1 MTAAPEAAPHLRRK
15 LNPQKTHSPLWPKLP
30 PAEDS
35 VPPAPAEKPA
45 GNSIDAKLD
54 AILNAVTTLVKALS
68 QKAQEPVQPPAD
80 ADPGKDDG
88 VDGLLAGITKAHRTA
103 QHRLP
108 TVPAAPATKQSVKNR
123 RPRMTHST
131 RTSIRRLDR
140 MALSQLNPQIIGAE
154 MEHGFAGSYAR
165 QPDMIVVTRPVGEK
179 EPLPFGMALMYDAN
193 GAVVLMQGSGVTADR
208 FAGVAGRE
216 MRSALSY
223 TDQNTGAYTTGNA
236 GSVFQRGSIN
246 VLCQKGTPKRG
257 GAVYVRI
264 IKNTSLPNAV
274 VGGFEAEADSTS
286 ANTVKLTGCQW
297 GGSAD
302 ANGVAELVI
311 LTRQNV

>member
-1 MTAAPEAAPHLRRK
+1 M
-15 LNPQKTHSPLWPKLP
+15 
-30 PAEDS
+30 
-35 VPPAPAEKPA
+35 
-45 GNSIDAKLD
+45 
-54 AILNAVTTLVKALS
+54 
-68 QKAQEPVQPPAD
+68 
-80 ADPGKDDG
+80 
-88 VDGLLAGITKAHRTA
+88 
-103 QHRLP
+103 
-108 TVPAAPATKQSVKNR
+108 
-123 RPRMTHST
+123 
-131 RTSIRRLDR
+131 
-140 MALSQLNPQIIGAE
+140 
-154 MEHGFAGSYAR
+154 
-165 QPDMIVVTRPVGEK
+165 GEK

-223 TDQNTGAYTTGNA
+223 IDQNTGAYTAGDA

>member
-1 MTAAPEAAPHLRRK
+1 
-15 LNPQKTHSPLWPKLP
+15 
-30 PAEDS
+30 
-35 VPPAPAEKPA
+35 
-45 GNSIDAKLD
+45 
-54 AILNAVTTLVKALS
+54 
-68 QKAQEPVQPPAD
+68 
-80 ADPGKDDG
+80 
-88 VDGLLAGITKAHRTA
+88 
-103 QHRLP
+103 
-108 TVPAAPATKQSVKNR
+108 
-123 RPRMTHST
+123 
-131 RTSIRRLDR
+131 

-223 TDQNTGAYTTGNA
+223 TDQNTGAYTTGDA

-257 GAVYVRI
+257 GAVYVPDLGIPLVLAFDEGR
-264 IKNTSLPNAV
+264 V
-274 VGGFEAEADSTS
+274 VGLVELPFHIREGRRQIIRVGWSESRTETVEAVPIDVALGSFRVDVL
-286 ANTVKLTGCQW
+286 TVGEVETAVIVLGVI
-297 GGSAD
+297 GAVASGSS
-302 ANGVAELVI
+302 VVSC
-311 LTRQNV
+311 

>member
-1 MTAAPEAAPHLRRK
+1 
-15 LNPQKTHSPLWPKLP
+15 
-30 PAEDS
+30 
-35 VPPAPAEKPA
+35 
-45 GNSIDAKLD
+45 
-54 AILNAVTTLVKALS
+54 
-68 QKAQEPVQPPAD
+68 
-80 ADPGKDDG
+80 
-88 VDGLLAGITKAHRTA
+88 
-103 QHRLP
+103 
-108 TVPAAPATKQSVKNR
+108 
-123 RPRMTHST
+123 
-131 RTSIRRLDR
+131 

-154 MEHGFAGSYAR
+154 MEHGFVGSYAR

-216 MRSALSY
+216 MRSAPSY
-223 TDQNTGAYTTGNA
+223 TDQNTGAYTTGDA

>member
-1 MTAAPEAAPHLRRK
+1 MQAARCA
-15 LNPQKTHSPLWPKLP
+15 LP
-30 PAEDS
+30 
-35 VPPAPAEKPA
+35 
-45 GNSIDAKLD
+45 
-54 AILNAVTTLVKALS
+54 
-68 QKAQEPVQPPAD
+68 
-80 ADPGKDDG
+80 
-88 VDGLLAGITKAHRTA
+88 
-103 QHRLP
+103 
-108 TVPAAPATKQSVKNR
+108 
-123 RPRMTHST
+123 
-131 RTSIRRLDR
+131 
-140 MALSQLNPQIIGAE
+140 
-154 MEHGFAGSYAR
+154 
-165 QPDMIVVTRPVGEK
+165 
-179 EPLPFGMALMYDAN
+179 
-193 GAVVLMQGSGVTADR
+193 
-208 FAGVAGRE
+208 
-216 MRSALSY
+216 LSY
-223 TDQNTGAYTTGNA
+223 TDQNTGAYTTGDA